1 MWNDELVVHTWPH
14 TMERV
19 TSDRCFEICTRQ
31 GDVVAVG
38 ESSWIL
44 VNTLTRRAARV
55 TPEVAEAYPL
65 VDRNVFDTPLRQP
78 PMENGEVTCSCRVMR
93 RDIDTQHHVNNLVY
107 LDYARQAL
115 PEEIYDRPFREIA
128 VKYSRQ
134 LLLGEEFH
142 CVYHHAD
149 GCHLVDIRSADHTV
163 SHAQITL
170 LVATGMHRPTTE
182 AELRSKYGDEIV
194 DNETFVIHK
203 AVNDEDMAFFGTLP
217 SGGELW
223 LNKLV
228 KEADLVVSEGFI
240 EPHFFAGFSG
250 GRKSILPGVASA
262 KTVLYNHNA
271 GFIASQHARQG
282 SLDENPIHRDMLYAA
297 EQAKLAFILNVLIDA
312 EKRVIAAVA
321 GHHIEA
327 HRTGCALCE
336 KLTCVDAVI
345 SDIAITSNGGYP
357 LDQNVYQSVKGMTA
371 AESNVRPGGAVIIC
385 AALGDGH
392 GGEAFYRWFA
402 DRPDAAAVTRD
413 IQSVPPEK
421 THMDQWEA
429 QILARVMGKA
439 VCWFVTGEE
448 NRELVETMHLRWAPD
463 ADTALAEAT
472 AMLGENASVTVI
484 PDGVGV
490 IV

>member
-1 MWNDELVVHTWPH
+1 MNVFQFPTRVSYADITDDYKLTLPGAMRMMQEAAIVHSNTTKFSVFHTDETHLSWMLVRWRARMIGEAMWNDELVVHTWPH

-170 LVATGMHRPTTE
+170 L
-182 AELRSKYGDEIV
+182 
-194 DNETFVIHK
+194 
-203 AVNDEDMAFFGTLP
+203 
-217 SGGELW
+217 
-223 LNKLV
+223 
-228 KEADLVVSEGFI
+228 
-240 EPHFFAGFSG
+240 
-250 GRKSILPGVASA
+250 
-262 KTVLYNHNA
+262 
-271 GFIASQHARQG
+271 
-282 SLDENPIHRDMLYAA
+282 
-297 EQAKLAFILNVLIDA
+297 
-312 EKRVIAAVA
+312 
-321 GHHIEA
+321 
-327 HRTGCALCE
+327 
-336 KLTCVDAVI
+336 
-345 SDIAITSNGGYP
+345 
-357 LDQNVYQSVKGMTA
+357 
-371 AESNVRPGGAVIIC
+371 
-385 AALGDGH
+385 
-392 GGEAFYRWFA
+392 
-402 DRPDAAAVTRD
+402 
-413 IQSVPPEK
+413 
-421 THMDQWEA
+421 
-429 QILARVMGKA
+429 
-439 VCWFVTGEE
+439 EE
-448 NRELVETMHLRWAPD
+448 
-463 ADTALAEAT
+463 
-472 AMLGENASVTVI
+472 
-484 PDGVGV
+484 
-490 IV
+490 